1 MFNFRILYVY
11 IHIYIH
17 IYIYIYIC
25 YVVDNLQEPMLVS
38 KLSNDF
44 ASSNL
49 SASIVNTAVLTLTVH
64 INISIGS
71 LKHDGR
77 YTSLNYGFVILT
89 PYYV

>member
-1 MFNFRILYVY
+1 MFNFRILDV
-11 IHIYIH
+11 YIH
-17 IYIYIYIC
+17 IYIYIYIYIC
-25 YVVDNLQEPMLVS
+25 YVFDNLQEPMLVS